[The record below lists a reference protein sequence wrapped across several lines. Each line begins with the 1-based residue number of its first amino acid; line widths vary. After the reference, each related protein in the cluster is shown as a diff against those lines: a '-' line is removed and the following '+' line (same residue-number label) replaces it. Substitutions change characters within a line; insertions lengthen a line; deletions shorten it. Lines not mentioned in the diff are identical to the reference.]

1 MARNLCWSLLL
12 IWSNS
17 YAWWCSFDQTDEG
30 WYEQDSMYCE
40 GIDPLYALEFEYC
53 GWFRPEDPVCSTVGT
68 CVDQTEQR
76 TTDCT
81 EPHTSGLVNESR
93 FYTCNTDTWSAWTV
107 SSSHCVPDPASCIET
122 VEERTV
128 ECEPGYQGSSLEQRL
143 TTCSTPYSDP
153 IVGAWTTISTSC
165 TLSISDPVSPTS
177 VTNPV
182 SPVKDLVTPQ
192 PEPIGNTSTNSQ
204 PKMEDPIQQEAVMP
218 TTEIE
223 TEEKTESNEEPTAP
237 ETKENEEVVP
247 GFGIA
252 IKLIQQSNDALY
264 QQPTEIFLGHTQ
276 DDYAQDQNFL
286 FDFIQSDDIG
296 DRFDSIARHRWYQL
310 HGDNPLQRYGF
321 GD

>member
-1 MARNLCWSLLL
+1 MARNLCWLLLL
-12 IWSNS
+12 IWGNS
-17 YAWWCSFDQTDEG
+17 YAWYCTYDPDSNGYMVEDSLQCYDIEEEIAIRDYWCVGYQ
-30 WYEQDSMYCE
+30 
-40 GIDPLYALEFEYC
+40 
-53 GWFRPEDPVCSTVGT
+53 PEDPICDAYAT

-76 TTDCT
+76 TTACT
-81 EPHTSGLVNESR
+81 EPNTSGLVNEAR
-93 FYTCNTDTWSAWTV
+93 YYTCNTNTWSDWVV
-107 SSSHCVPDPASCIET
+107 SSSYCVPDPATCIEA

-128 ECEPGYQGSSLEQRL
+128 ECEPGYHGSSLEQRT

-153 IVGAWTTISTSC
+153 VQSTWTMISTSC
-165 TLSISDPVSPTS
+165 TLKASDPTNIESPL
-177 VTNPV
+177 NPA
-182 SPVKDLVTPQ
+182 SPLSTTVTPSTPVQTQ
-192 PEPIGNTSTNSQ
+192 PTEPVTVDQ
-204 PKMEDPIQQEAVMP
+204 DPVQQEIVTP
-218 TTEIE
+218 SVETE
-223 TEEKTESNEEPTAP
+223 TEEQTEQEPQAP

-252 IKLIQQSNDALY
+252 IKLIQQSNNALY
-264 QQPTEIFLGHTQ
+264 EQPTEIFLGHIQ